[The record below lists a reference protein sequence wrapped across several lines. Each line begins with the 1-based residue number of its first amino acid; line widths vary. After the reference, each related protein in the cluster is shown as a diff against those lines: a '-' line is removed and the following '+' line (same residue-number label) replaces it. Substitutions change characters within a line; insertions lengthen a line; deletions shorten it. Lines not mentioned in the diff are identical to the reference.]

1 MSGGNTGQTAGH
13 FSKRSAIANK
23 MKDYRPFDDQRQPRI
38 LIEGTEFLF
47 LLSKAIDKEITLINS
62 FVLEDENT
70 RNPFIVRK
78 DKISDL
84 LKVAIKYVGYSE
96 KLENRAKEIEKFGIM
111 AIDALHI
118 ACAEMAKADFF
129 VTCDDLLVR
138 KGMANNKERLKVKI
152 IGLMEFLAKEVFKT

>member
-1 MSGGNTGQTAGH
+1 MRIYLDLCVYN
-13 FSKRSAIANK
+13 
-23 MKDYRPFDDQRQPRI
+23 RPFDDQRQPRI

-138 KGMANNKERLKVKI
+138 KGMANKERLKVKI

>member
-1 MSGGNTGQTAGH
+1 MIIYLDLCVYN
-13 FSKRSAIANK
+13 
-23 MKDYRPFDDQRQPRI
+23 RPFDDQSQPRI

-47 LLSKAIDKEITLINS
+47 LLSKAVEKEITLINS
-62 FVLEDENT
+62 FVLENENM
-70 RNPFIVRK
+70 RNPFIGRK

-84 LKVAIKYVGYSE
+84 LKVATKYVGYSE

-118 ACAEMAKADFF
+118 ACAETAKVDFL

-138 KGMANNKERLKVKI
+138 KGMANKERLKVKI
-152 IGLMEFLAKEVFKT
+152 MGLMEFIAKEVFKI